1 MTVPGKCLTIII
13 PVFNEATAIGSCL
26 RNLQLVVSKGGIDTE
41 ILVVDDGSTDDT
53 ARLAEEAQG
62 NIRLLRHGMNRGYG
76 AALKTGLKHATYD
89 LICIMD
95 GDNTYP
101 PEAVPSLF
109 GQMDHAD
116 MVVAWRDKPN
126 IPWQRKPAKWFLGK
140 LAEYLSG
147 SRIPDL
153 NSGLRIFRKTDAV
166 RFMHLFPDGFSFTTT
181 ITLAMLTHGYNV
193 HYFPVTYHARDGVSK
208 IRPLRDMFSFFILI
222 IRTSVYFNPLKV
234 FVPVGL
240 LFIMIALA
248 LYGWSIL
255 DKSGVPVT
263 AIILLTITA
272 LQTFTIGILADLID
286 RQTRI

>member
-1 MTVPGKCLTIII
+1 MMVPGKCLTIII
-13 PVFNEATAIGSCL
+13 PVFNESAAIRSCL
-26 RNLQLVVSKGGIDTE
+26 RNLQLAVNEGGLDAE

-53 ARLAEEAQG
+53 ARLVEETPG
-62 NIRLLRHGMNRGYG
+62 SIRLLRHGMNRGYG
-76 AALKTGLKHATYD
+76 AALKTGLKHASHD
-89 LICIMD
+89 LVCIMD

-101 PEAVPSLF
+101 PHSIPLLIS
-109 GQMDHAD
+109 QIDQAD

-140 LAEYLSG
+140 LAEYLSD

-153 NSGLRIFRKTDAV
+153 NSGLRIFRKSDAA

-193 HYFPVTYHARDGVSK
+193 HYIPVAYHARDGVSK
-208 IRPLRDMFSFFILI
+208 IRPLRDLFRFFMLI

-234 FVPVGL
+234 FIPIGL
-240 LFIMIALA
+240 LLIILALA
-248 LYGWSIL
+248 LYGCAIAEMT
-255 DKSGVPVT
+255 KVPYT
-263 AIILLTITA
+263 AIVLLSITA

-286 RQTRI
+286 RQTRM